1 MSFFSTARLLSDSL
15 FLKLVLLHIFF
26 LNFCIQKFA
35 MPDRRRFLQQSSI
48 LIGGA
53 TLASALNNSAF
64 AIFKNRISPADQVNI
79 GAIGINGMGWSN
91 VVAALKVPGVNLVAV
106 CDVDKNV
113 IDKRLGDLQK
123 LNVDASKVK
132 TYGDYRKLLQ
142 QKDVDAVIIGTP
154 DHWHALIMIEACQAG
169 KDVYVEKPV
178 GNSIMECRAMVA
190 AQKKYNRVVQ
200 AGQWQRSQQHFRDA
214 VDFVYSGQ
222 LGNIRTVKVWCYQGW
237 MKPAPVV
244 PDSAPPTGVDYKTWL
259 GPAPTRPFNSS
270 RFHFNFRWFW
280 DYAGGLMTDWGVHL
294 LDYGLLGMKAPVPKT
309 VVSLGGKFAYPEL
322 AQETPDTLTAL
333 YEFDNFNLVWD
344 HAMGID
350 NGSYGR
356 DHGIAYIGNN
366 GTLIVDRGG
375 WEVIEEKQSK
385 NKVSKPLVKRSDN
398 GLDKHWEN
406 FISVVRS
413 RKTNELNCP
422 IDAGAHVA
430 TVAQMGNISFR
441 SGQRVIWNK
450 ATGKFTEEKLNQ
462 KYLMKEYHN
471 GYKLPLV
478 V

>member
-1 MSFFSTARLLSDSL
+1 MS
-15 FLKLVLLHIFF
+15 
-26 LNFCIQKFA
+26 N
-35 MPDRRRFLQQSSI
+35 RRRFIHQTSS

-53 TLASALNNSAF
+53 TLLSALDNQAF
-64 AIFKNRISPADQVNI
+64 AIFKNRFPAADQINI
-79 GAIGINGMGWSN
+79 GAIGINGMGWANTTS
-91 VVAALKVPGVNLVAV
+91 ALKQPGVNLVAL

-113 IDKRLGDLQK
+113 LDKRMADLTK
-123 LNVDASKVK
+123 MNVDTSKVK
-132 TYGDYRKLLQ
+132 TYSDYRQLLDR
-142 QKDVDAVIIGTP
+142 KDIDAVIVGTP
-154 DHWHALIMIEACQAG
+154 DHWHALIMVDACEAG

-178 GNSIMECRAMVA
+178 GNSIGECRAMVA

-200 AGQWQRSQQHFRDA
+200 VGQWQRSQQHFRDA
-214 VDFVYSGQ
+214 VDFVHSGQ

-237 MKPAPVV
+237 MKPDPVV
-244 PDSAPPTGVDYKTWL
+244 PDSAPPAGVDYKTWL

-309 VVSLGGKFAYPEL
+309 VVSLGGIFAYPEL

-333 YEFDNFNLVWD
+333 YEFDNFNLIWD

-366 GTLIVDRGG
+366 ATLVLDRGG
-375 WEVIEEKQSK
+375 WEVIEEKNSQNKISK
-385 NKVSKPLVKRSDN
+385 ALAKPTDN

-406 FISVVRS
+406 FVSVVRS
-413 RKTNELNCP
+413 RKMSDLHCSVE
-422 IDAGAHVA
+422 DGAHVA
-430 TVAQMGNISFR
+430 TVAQMGNISYR
-441 SGQRVIWNK
+441 SGERVEWDK
-450 ATGKFTEEKLNQ
+450 AAEKFTSNKLN
-462 KYLMKEYHN
+462 KEYMMKEYHN
-471 GYKLPLV
+471 GYKLPK
-478 V
+478 

>member
-1 MSFFSTARLLSDSL
+1 MT
-15 FLKLVLLHIFF
+15 
-26 LNFCIQKFA
+26 
-35 MPDRRRFLQQSSI
+35 DRRRFILQSGA

-53 TLASALNNSAF
+53 TLASAFNNPAF
-64 AIFKNRISPADQVNI
+64 AIFKNKVAPSDQVNI

-91 VVAALKVPGVNLVAV
+91 VVSALKIPGVNLVAV

-113 IDKRLGDLQK
+113 IDKRMGELQK
-123 LNVDASKVK
+123 LNVDGTKVK
-132 TYGDYRKLLQ
+132 RYSDYRQLLQ

-154 DHWHALIMIEACQAG
+154 DHWHALIMIDACQAG

-178 GNSIMECRAMVA
+178 GNSIVECRAMVA

-237 MKPAPVV
+237 MKPGPVV
-244 PDSAPPTGVDYKTWL
+244 PDSAPPAGVDYKSWL
-259 GPAPTRPFNSS
+259 GPAKTRPFNSS

-309 VVSLGGKFAYPEL
+309 VVALGGIFAYPDL
-322 AQETPDTLTAL
+322 LQETPDTLTAL

-366 GTLIVDRGG
+366 GTLIVDRAG

-385 NKVSKPLVKRSDN
+385 NKISKPLVKRSDN

-413 RKTNELNCP
+413 RKMGELNCP

-430 TVAQMGNISFR
+430 TVAQMGNISFL

-450 ATGKFTEEKLNQ
+450 AGQKFTDEKLNQ
-462 KYLMKEYHN
+462 KYLMKQYHN
-471 GYKLPLV
+471 GYKLPAV
-478 V
+478 M

>member
-1 MSFFSTARLLSDSL
+1 MT
-15 FLKLVLLHIFF
+15 
-26 LNFCIQKFA
+26 
-35 MPDRRRFLQQSSI
+35 DRRRFLQQSSAI
-48 LIGGA
+48 LGGA
-53 TLASALNNSAF
+53 TLLSAFDNKAF
-64 AIFKNRISPADQVNI
+64 AILKNRFPAADKVNI
-79 GAIGINGMGWSN
+79 GAIGINGMGWAN
-91 VVAALKVPGVNLVAV
+91 VTSALKVPGVNIVAL
-106 CDVDKNV
+106 CDVDKSV
-113 IDKRLGDLQK
+113 LDKRMAELAKLQP
-123 LNVDASKVK
+123 DTSKVK
-132 TYGDYRKLLQ
+132 TYGDYRKLLE
-142 QKDVDAVIIGTP
+142 QKDIDAVIIGTP
-154 DHWHALIMIEACQAG
+154 DHWHALIMIAACEAG

-178 GNSIMECRAMVA
+178 GNSIAECRAMVA
-190 AQKKYNRVVQ
+190 AQKRTNRVVQ
-200 AGQWQRSQQHFRDA
+200 VGQWQRSQQHFKDA
-214 VDFVYSGQ
+214 VDFVYSGK

-244 PDSAPPTGVDYKTWL
+244 PDSQPPAGVDYKMWL
-259 GPAPTRPFNSS
+259 GPAKERQFNSS

-366 GTLIVDRGG
+366 ATLVLDRGG
-375 WEVIEEKQSK
+375 WEVIEEKNSK
-385 NKVSKPLVKRSDN
+385 NKISKAIAHPSDN

-413 RKTNELNCP
+413 RKTSELNCP
-422 IDAGAHVA
+422 VEAGAHVA
-430 TVAQMGNISFR
+430 TVAQMGNISFL
-441 SGQRVIWNK
+441 SGQRIVWDK
-450 ATGKFTEEKLNQ
+450 AAEKFTDNSLND
-462 KYLMKEYHN
+462 KYMMKEYHN
-471 GYKLPLV
+471 GYKL
-478 V
+478 